1 MGQQASIRTLIAFL
15 HDELATV
22 ASYRRALPGFAEAP
36 DGDELRACLESHE
49 RRIAT
54 LEQRIRFLG
63 GDPHEQEQEHEGED
77 HEGDDHEGED
87 HEGDDH
93 EGEDH
98 EGGDHEGEDAHDGDA
113 PGAASSVG
121 LRAGGDAGDA
131 AIMALEASE
140 DRGLKHYLDDVCK
153 LDRDTRNLVA
163 REILPEQV
171 RTYDSLT
178 DLKLTRRLL

>member
-1 MGQQASIRTLIAFL
+1 MGEEASIRTLIAFL

-36 DGDELRACLESHE
+36 DGEELRACLASHE

-63 GDPHEQEQEHEGED
+63 GDPTENDDDAAGTTPAPGLGV
-77 HEGDDHEGED
+77 EGD
-87 HEGDDH
+87 
-93 EGEDH
+93 
-98 EGGDHEGEDAHDGDA
+98 
-113 PGAASSVG
+113 AS
-121 LRAGGDAGDA
+121 DA
-131 AIMALEASE
+131 AITALEASE

-153 LDRDTRNLVA
+153 LDRDTRSLVA

-171 RTYDSLT
+171 RTYDSLS
-178 DLKLTRRLL
+178 DLKLTRRL

>member
-1 MGQQASIRTLIAFL
+1 MGQEASIRTLIAFL

-36 DGDELRACLESHE
+36 DGDELRACLASHE

-63 GDPHEQEQEHEGED
+63 GDPNEESDEED
-77 HEGDDHEGED
+77 SGT
-87 HEGDDH
+87 
-93 EGEDH
+93 
-98 EGGDHEGEDAHDGDA
+98 
-113 PGAASSVG
+113 AASAGLTVG
-121 LRAGGDAGDA
+121 NDAADA

-153 LDRDTRNLVA
+153 LDRDTRTLVA

>member
-1 MGQQASIRTLIAFL
+1 MGQEASIRTLIAFL
-15 HDELATV
+15 QDELATV

-36 DGDELRACLESHE
+36 DGDELRACLASHE

-54 LEQRIRFLG
+54 LGAANSFSGWESHDEQHG
-63 GDPHEQEQEHEGED
+63 QEPDE
-77 HEGDDHEGED
+77 
-87 HEGDDH
+87 
-93 EGEDH
+93 
-98 EGGDHEGEDAHDGDA
+98 HDGADSETA
-113 PGAASSVG
+113 PSAGLSV
-121 LRAGGDAGDA
+121 ADDAGDA

-153 LDRDTRNLVA
+153 LDHDTRTLVA

-171 RTYDSLT
+171 RTYDSLS

>member
-1 MGQQASIRTLIAFL
+1 MARFDPGRGESPRWGPGGGEDAMGVEASIRTLIAFL

-36 DGDELRACLESHE
+36 DGEELRACLASHE

-63 GDPHEQEQEHEGED
+63 GDPNEEEAEQ
-77 HEGDDHEGED
+77 DDAGPVTTP
-87 HEGDDH
+87 
-93 EGEDH
+93 
-98 EGGDHEGEDAHDGDA
+98 A
-113 PGAASSVG
+113 PG
-121 LRAGGDAGDA
+121 LGDA
-131 AIMALEASE
+131 ADAAITALEASE

-153 LDRDTRNLVA
+153 LDRDTRSLVA

-178 DLKLTRRLL
+178 DLKLTRRL

>member
-1 MGQQASIRTLIAFL
+1 MAKFDRGRGELGGGGLEEAMGQEASIRTLIAFL

-36 DGDELRACLESHE
+36 DGDELRACLASHE

-63 GDPHEQEQEHEGED
+63 GDPNEEADEED
-77 HEGDDHEGED
+77 SGT
-87 HEGDDH
+87 
-93 EGEDH
+93 
-98 EGGDHEGEDAHDGDA
+98 
-113 PGAASSVG
+113 AASAGLSVENDP
-121 LRAGGDAGDA
+121 ADA

-153 LDRDTRNLVA
+153 LDRDTRTLVA

-178 DLKLTRRLL
+178 DLKLIRRLL

>member
-1 MGQQASIRTLIAFL
+1 MRVEASIRTLIAFL

-36 DGDELRACLESHE
+36 DGDELRACLASHE

-63 GDPHEQEQEHEGED
+63 GDPNEDQEDQ
-77 HEGDDHEGED
+77 
-87 HEGDDH
+87 
-93 EGEDH
+93 
-98 EGGDHEGEDAHDGDA
+98 EDADDEPVTTPPS
-113 PGAASSVG
+113 PGLGV
-121 LRAGGDAGDA
+121 GGDAADA
-131 AIMALEASE
+131 AITALEASE

-153 LDRDTRNLVA
+153 LDRDTRTLVA

-178 DLKLTRRLL
+178 DLKLTRRL

>member
-1 MGQQASIRTLIAFL
+1 MEQAMGQEASIRTLIAFL

-36 DGDELRACLESHE
+36 DGDELRACLASHE

-63 GDPHEQEQEHEGED
+63 GDPHEESEEEVSGT
-77 HEGDDHEGED
+77 
-87 HEGDDH
+87 
-93 EGEDH
+93 
-98 EGGDHEGEDAHDGDA
+98 
-113 PGAASSVG
+113 AALAGLSVG
-121 LRAGGDAGDA
+121 NAADA

-153 LDRDTRNLVA
+153 LDRDTRTLVA

-171 RTYDSLT
+171 RTYDSLA

>member
-36 DGDELRACLESHE
+36 DGDELRACLASHE

-63 GDPHEQEQEHEGED
+63 GDPNQPLKDEEDDDGE
-77 HEGDDHEGED
+77 
-87 HEGDDH
+87 
-93 EGEDH
+93 
-98 EGGDHEGEDAHDGDA
+98 
-113 PGAASSVG
+113 SSETISPAG
-121 LRAGGDAGDA
+121 PRAGGDSADA

-153 LDRDTRNLVA
+153 LDRDTRTLVA

>member
-1 MGQQASIRTLIAFL
+1 MGEEASIRTLIAFL
-15 HDELATV
+15 HDELTTV

-36 DGDELRACLESHE
+36 DGDELRACLASHE

-63 GDPHEQEQEHEGED
+63 GDPNEQNGE
-77 HEGDDHEGED
+77 EGDDVVTTH
-87 HEGDDH
+87 
-93 EGEDH
+93 
-98 EGGDHEGEDAHDGDA
+98 A
-113 PGAASSVG
+113 PGLGV
-121 LRAGGDAGDA
+121 GGDAADA
-131 AIMALEASE
+131 AITALEASE

-153 LDRDTRNLVA
+153 LDRDTRSLVA

-178 DLKLTRRLL
+178 DLKLTRRL

>member
-1 MGQQASIRTLIAFL
+1 MEEAMGQEASIRTLIAFL

-36 DGDELRACLESHE
+36 DGDELRACLASHE
-49 RRIAT
+49 RRIST

-63 GDPHEQEQEHEGED
+63 GDPNEESDEED
-77 HEGDDHEGED
+77 SGT
-87 HEGDDH
+87 
-93 EGEDH
+93 
-98 EGGDHEGEDAHDGDA
+98 
-113 PGAASSVG
+113 AASAG
-121 LRAGGDAGDA
+121 LTMGNNAGDA

-153 LDRDTRNLVA
+153 LDRDTRTLVA

>member
-1 MGQQASIRTLIAFL
+1 MEEAMGQEASIRTLIAFL

-36 DGDELRACLESHE
+36 DGDELRACLASHE

-63 GDPHEQEQEHEGED
+63 GDPNEEHD
-77 HEGDDHEGED
+77 
-87 HEGDDH
+87 
-93 EGEDH
+93 
-98 EGGDHEGEDAHDGDA
+98 
-113 PGAASSVG
+113 AASSDTASA
-121 LRAGGDAGDA
+121 AGPGTSRDPADA

>member
-1 MGQQASIRTLIAFL
+1 MGEEASIRTLIAFL

-36 DGDELRACLESHE
+36 DGDELRACLASHE

-63 GDPHEQEQEHEGED
+63 GDPNEKEED
-77 HEGDDHEGED
+77 DD
-87 HEGDDH
+87 
-93 EGEDH
+93 
-98 EGGDHEGEDAHDGDA
+98 ASVTTPPP
-113 PGAASSVG
+113 PGLGV
-121 LRAGGDAGDA
+121 GGDASDA
-131 AIMALEASE
+131 AITALEASE

-153 LDRDTRNLVA
+153 LDRDTRSLVA

-178 DLKLTRRLL
+178 DLKLTRRL

>member
-1 MGQQASIRTLIAFL
+1 MGVEASIRTLIAFL

-36 DGDELRACLESHE
+36 DGEELRACLASHE

-63 GDPHEQEQEHEGED
+63 GDPNEREKEQDGERN
-77 HEGDDHEGED
+77 
-87 HEGDDH
+87 
-93 EGEDH
+93 
-98 EGGDHEGEDAHDGDA
+98 DAAPLTAPA
-113 PGAASSVG
+113 PGP
-121 LRAGGDAGDA
+121 GDA
-131 AIMALEASE
+131 ADAAITALEASE

-153 LDRDTRNLVA
+153 LDRDTRSLVA

-178 DLKLTRRLL
+178 DLKLTRRL

>member
-1 MGQQASIRTLIAFL
+1 MIGVGARAKVGGGEEAMGEEASIRTLIAFL

-22 ASYRRALPGFAEAP
+22 ASYRRALPGFTEAP
-36 DGDELRACLESHE
+36 DGDELRACLASHE

-63 GDPHEQEQEHEGED
+63 GDPNEEEED
-77 HEGDDHEGED
+77 DD
-87 HEGDDH
+87 
-93 EGEDH
+93 
-98 EGGDHEGEDAHDGDA
+98 
-113 PGAASSVG
+113 ASVTTASAG
-121 LRAGGDAGDA
+121 LRVAGDA
-131 AIMALEASE
+131 ADAAITALEASE

-153 LDRDTRNLVA
+153 LDRDTRSLVA

-178 DLKLTRRLL
+178 DLKLTRRL

>member
-1 MGQQASIRTLIAFL
+1 
-15 HDELATV
+15 LA
-22 ASYRRALPGFAEAP
+22 
-36 DGDELRACLESHE
+36 SHE

-63 GDPHEQEQEHEGED
+63 GDPNEEPD
-77 HEGDDHEGED
+77 HGSSDT
-87 HEGDDH
+87 
-93 EGEDH
+93 
-98 EGGDHEGEDAHDGDA
+98 
-113 PGAASSVG
+113 ASS
-121 LRAGGDAGDA
+121 AGAGVARDAADA